1 LPGRMAESVL
11 VLGIETSCDESSASL
26 VRDGT
31 ELVSNVVASQVD
43 LHRDYGGI
51 VPEIAA
57 RAHVEAIIPVVSEAF
72 AGVDGRPELVAVTVG
87 PGLVGSL
94 LVGISVAKGLSWSWG
109 VPLVAVNHLEAHAMA
124 PFLEGNTVECPFLAL
139 VVSGGHTLL
148 AEMRSI
154 DDMEI
159 VGETLDDA
167 LGEAYDKVS
176 IYLGPGYP
184 GGPVIDRVAVEGR
197 PDAVSF
203 PRAMMNSGDFNFSLS
218 GLKTAVIR
226 FMEKAKR
233 DDMVPAIADVAA
245 SFQAAALE
253 VVVRKTV
260 DAALERGLRTVVM
273 GGGVACNSSLRRL
286 LEEACGDKGLKLVQ
300 PSPALCTDNA
310 AMVASLGY
318 FRYMAGH
325 RSGLELD
332 VYPNLRLG
340 APIPTGRED

>member
-1 LPGRMAESVL
+1 MMAVL

-26 VRDGT
+26 VRDGA
-31 ELVSNVVASQVD
+31 ELISNVVASQVD
-43 LHRDYGGI
+43 LHRDYGGV

-57 RAHVEAIIPVVSEAF
+57 RAHVEAIIPVISEAL
-72 AGVDGRPELVAVTVG
+72 ANVDDRPELVAVTVG

-94 LVGISVAKGLSWSWG
+94 VVGISAAKGLAWSWD
-109 VPLVAVNHLEAHAMA
+109 VPLVAVNHLEAHAFA
-124 PFLEGNTVECPFLAL
+124 PVLEGNPIEFPFLAL
-139 VVSGGHTLL
+139 VVSGGHTVL
-148 AEMRSI
+148 AEVRTV
-154 DDMEI
+154 DDIEI

-176 IYLGPGYP
+176 MYLGLGYP
-184 GGPVIDRVAVEGR
+184 GGPAIDRVSAEGS
-197 PDAVSF
+197 PDAVAF
-203 PRAMMNSGDFNFSLS
+203 PRAMMKSGDFNFSLS

-226 FMEKAKR
+226 YMERAEREGK
-233 DDMVPAIADVAA
+233 VPPTADVAS

-253 VVVRKTV
+253 VVVKKTV
-260 DAALERGLRTVVM
+260 DAALERGLRKVVM
-273 GGGVACNSSLRRL
+273 GGGVACNGVLRRW
-286 LEEACGDKGLKLVQ
+286 LEEACEEKGLTLVQ

-318 FRYMAGH
+318 YRYVAGH

-340 APIPTGRED
+340 APIPTGLED

>member
-1 LPGRMAESVL
+1 MIAVL

-43 LHRDYGGI
+43 LHREYGGV

-57 RAHVEAIIPVVSEAF
+57 RAHVEAIIPVVSEAL
-72 AGVDGRPELVAVTVG
+72 AVTDDLPELVAVTVG

-94 LVGISVAKGLSWSWG
+94 VVGISAAKGLAWSWG
-109 VPLVAVNHLEAHAMA
+109 VPLVAVNHVEAHAFA
-124 PFLEGNTVECPFLAL
+124 PILEGSPIEFPFIAL

-148 AEMRSI
+148 AEVRSL

-176 IYLGPGYP
+176 MYLGLGYP
-184 GGPVIDRVAVEGR
+184 GGPAIDRVSAEGR
-197 PDAVSF
+197 PDAVPF
-203 PRAMMNSGDFNFSLS
+203 PRAMMHSGDFNFSLS

-226 FMEKAKR
+226 FMEKAER
-233 DDMVPAIADVAA
+233 DGNVPAIADVAA

-260 DAALERGLRTVVM
+260 DAALERGLRKVVM
-273 GGGVACNSSLRRL
+273 GGGVACNSVLRNWL
-286 LEEACGDKGLKLVQ
+286 GEACLEKGLTLVQ

-318 FRYMAGH
+318 YRYTAGQ
-325 RSGLELD
+325 RTGLDLD

-340 APIPTGRED
+340 DPVPSGPDDR

>member
-1 LPGRMAESVL
+1 MMAVQ

-31 ELVSNVVASQVD
+31 GLISNVVASQVD
-43 LHRDYGGI
+43 LHRDYGGV

-57 RAHVEAIIPVVSEAF
+57 RAHVESIIPVISEAL
-72 AGVDGRPELVAVTVG
+72 AGVGERPDLIAVTVG

-94 LVGISVAKGLSWSWG
+94 VVGISVAKGLAWSWD

-124 PFLEGNTVECPFLAL
+124 TVLESNALEYPFLAL
-139 VVSGGHTLL
+139 VVSGGHTVL
-148 AEMRSI
+148 AEVRGV

-176 IYLGPGYP
+176 MYLGLGYP
-184 GGPVIDRVAVEGR
+184 GGPAIDRVSAEGR
-197 PDAVSF
+197 SDAVPF
-203 PRAMMNSGDFNFSLS
+203 PRAMMKSGDFNFSLS

-226 FMEKAKR
+226 FMQKAKR
-233 DDMVPAIADVAA
+233 EGDVPATADVAS

-253 VVVRKTV
+253 VVVVKTV
-260 DAALERGLRTVVM
+260 DAALERGLRKVVM
-273 GGGVACNSSLRRL
+273 GGGVACNSVLRRWL
-286 LEEACGDKGLKLVQ
+286 AEACEENGLALAQ
-300 PSPALCTDNA
+300 PSPSLCTDNA

-318 FRYMAGH
+318 FRYKAGH

-340 APIPTGRED
+340 ATIPRGQEG